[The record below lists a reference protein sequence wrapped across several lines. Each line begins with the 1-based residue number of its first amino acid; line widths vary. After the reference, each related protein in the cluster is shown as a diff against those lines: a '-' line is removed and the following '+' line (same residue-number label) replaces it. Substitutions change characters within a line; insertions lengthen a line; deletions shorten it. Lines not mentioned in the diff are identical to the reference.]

1 LTLNGHND
9 WVDAVVISQ
18 DGKKIASGSR
28 DFTVKIWDMKSG
40 KLLHTLNGHTNW
52 VTSVDFSPSGNE
64 ILSASWDQ
72 SIKIWNANIGAEIT
86 ELKGHTKPV
95 SAAAFAPNG
104 RHVISVGFDAT
115 LKIWDTRKSKLSSEF
130 LMSAPCTALAIGTRA
145 QLIACGDS
153 IGNIFMIR
161 KISSAQK

>member
-1 LTLNGHND
+1 LKLTLNGHTD
-9 WVDAVVISQ
+9 LVDAVAISQ
-18 DGKKIASGSR
+18 DGSRVASGSR
-28 DFTVKIWDMKSG
+28 DCTARIWDMKTG
-40 KLLHTLNGHTNW
+40 RLLHTLSGHTNW
-52 VTSVDFSPSGNE
+52 VTSIDFSPNGNE
-64 ILSASWDQ
+64 ILSATWDE
-72 SIKIWNANIGAEIT
+72 SIKIWNVIIGAEIM

-153 IGNIFMIR
+153 IGKYFYD
-161 KISSAQK
+161 